1 MRKSMYGVLMSVV
14 IFMVMLVG
22 AGVKAEAADVSVGVN
37 VNIGPPPITI
47 AAPPAVVLMPS
58 IGVYFVPGLEFDV
71 FFYNGYWWSPRGG
84 VWYRAKGYNG
94 PWGVVNKRYVPGPV
108 VRVPGDYRTKFA
120 NERHVPYKEWK
131 EKGGHGGKG
140 GRMEKHMEK
149 GPMDK
154 GGHMEKGGGMEKM
167 FEKGGG
173 KGMKGPGKEFKGGHG
188 KD

>member
-1 MRKSMYGVLMSVV
+1 MRKQMRKALSL
-14 IFMVMLVG
+14 IFLAVMFAG
-22 AGVKAEAADVSVGVN
+22 AGVEGSAADVSVGIGI
-37 VNIGPPPITI
+37 NIGPPPIVV

-108 VRVPGDYRTKFA
+108 VRVPGDYRAKFGK
-120 NERHVPYKEWK
+120 ERHIPYGEWK
-131 EKGGHGGKG
+131 GKGGRGGKG
-140 GRMEKHMEK
+140 GRMERQMEK
-149 GPMDK
+149 GPIER
-154 GGHMEKGGGMEKM
+154 HFEKGGGMER
-167 FEKGGG
+167 KGH
-173 KGMKGPGKEFKGGHG
+173 GKEFKGGHG